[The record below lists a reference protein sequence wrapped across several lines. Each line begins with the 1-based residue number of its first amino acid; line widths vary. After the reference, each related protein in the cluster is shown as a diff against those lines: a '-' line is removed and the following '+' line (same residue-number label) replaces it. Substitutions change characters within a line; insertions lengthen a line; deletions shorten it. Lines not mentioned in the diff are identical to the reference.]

1 MEIRTIGFT
10 QHRASEF
17 FGKLRAAQI
26 DRLIDVRINNVSQL
40 AGFAKRD
47 DLKWFLQ
54 ELCGAQYRHEPLLAP
69 TKELLKRYQDK
80 EIKWDEYEARFV
92 DLMTERHIEDR
103 IDPTVLGSRTV
114 LLCSEHTADRCH
126 RRLVAEYL
134 REHRY
139 QDLTIEHL

>member
-17 FGKLRAAQI
+17 FGKLRIASV

-47 DLKWFLQ
+47 DLEWFLA
-54 ELCGAQYRHEPLLAP
+54 ELCGASYRHEPLLAP
-69 TKELLKRYQDK
+69 TKELLKSYQDK
-80 EIKWDEYEARFV
+80 QMGWPEYEQRFI
-92 DLMTERHIEDR
+92 DLMILRKVEDR
-103 IDPTVLGSRTV
+103 IDPAEFGSRPV
-114 LLCSEHTADRCH
+114 LLCSEHTAEKCH

-134 REHRY
+134 SDHW
-139 QDLTIEHL
+139 TNVHVEHL